1 MDYVSD
7 ALAVLEAEQAR
18 GLPRLLS
25 LGFHLRITGRPG
37 RFAALRD
44 ILVLLGQKRDR
55 LWLAQRAEIARAF
68 AAQVPQR

>member
-1 MDYVSD
+1 MKFFAPERVRAGGRTWWTTS
-7 ALAVLEAEQAR
+7 ATHSAVLEDEQAR

-44 ILVLLGQKRDR
+44 ILVLLG
-55 LWLAQRAEIARAF
+55 AEA
-68 AAQVPQR
+68 